1 MCCFLDTSVTLFNLL
16 SWQNFFFLELK
27 QSYPIAVSKWERGSK
42 EGRERK
48 EVGFS
53 EKVSCY
59 HLPAALDG
67 IQNLCPPMVLRLL
80 ISHWCLSN
88 YIKCH
93 FFLLHNNSLNKTLV
107 KCMLKSFFIKACDG
121 VRASEVR

>member
-67 IQNLCPPMVLRLL
+67 IQNLCPPMVL
-80 ISHWCLSN
+80 
-88 YIKCH
+88 
-93 FFLLHNNSLNKTLV
+93 
-107 KCMLKSFFIKACDG
+107 
-121 VRASEVR
+121 